1 MRSKKKKR
9 YKLKRKFKLILFFIL
24 IICVFLIFNPFNDKD
39 DKSIVL
45 KESYEY
51 QNTIRNNTDISVD
64 KSIED
69 LIVSFLNTYFRSMK
83 ELNEYDMTTFFN
95 NEEEAYLNQ
104 TALRVLINSRTK
116 QLNDLTLSNVSY
128 DITYEDISYED
139 DYIIVKLKED
149 SYLNFNFMKEITSK
163 IYNVV
168 STFYIVKVDNEYK
181 IDKFD
186 KEQGY
191 FVMTKD
197 LYSYDNNSIDEVK
210 LELDNIL
217 EDYNTIF
224 DDMLKEQNILY
235 NRYLE
240 YKDRSFKSCD
250 NSYDRESAVK
260 YALSHILESTPS
272 NYSMYGGNCQ
282 NYASYVLNA
291 GGIPMDTVGSYIWK
305 HYDSDIDET
314 SKKEG
319 RTSSWTGVTSFYNYA
334 KNNIGYGLCSE
345 VDINTYYGE
354 KGDIIQIGYDNLYRH
369 TAVVI
374 DTYISDDNV
383 VDLLLAS
390 NTGDLENLP
399 LSAYVYPLK
408 RLIKVLGY
416 ND

>member
-1 MRSKKKKR
+1 MRSKRKKKYR
-9 YKLKRKFKLILFFIL
+9 LKKKIKVLLFLILVITIFL
-24 IICVFLIFNPFNDKD
+24 IIKPFKKD
-39 DKSIVL
+39 NKPITL

-51 QNTIRNNTDISVD
+51 QGVIRNNTNISIDKDI
-64 KSIED
+64 EE
-69 LIVSFLNTYFRSMK
+69 LIISFLNTYFRSMK
-83 ELNEYDMTTFFN
+83 ELKEYDMTTYFN

-104 TALRVLINSRTK
+104 TALKVLINSRTK

-139 DYIIVKLKED
+139 DYIIIKLKEN

-168 STFYIVKVDNEYK
+168 NTFYIVKVDNEYK

-217 EDYNTIF
+217 DSYNTIF
-224 DDMLKEQNILY
+224 DDMLKQQNILY

-240 YKDRSFKSCD
+240 YKDRTFKTCD
-250 NSYDRESAVK
+250 NSYDRDSAK
-260 YALSHILESTPS
+260 EYALSHILESTPS

-291 GGIPMDTVGSYIWK
+291 GGIPMDTVGNYKWK
-305 HYDSDIDET
+305 HYDSNIDET

-319 RTSSWTGVTSFYNYA
+319 RTSSWTGVTSFYDYA
-334 KNNIGYGLCSE
+334 KNNSGYGLCSE

-374 DTYISDDNV
+374 DTYTIEDNV